1 MIINYGSCIVALQY
15 NTGEMCTLTVHTS
28 PANANIELTA
38 TGYIQIGNMIRVV
51 RGTPVK
57 CEVYAEGY
65 ASYGHVITVQTEEQT
80 ANITLD
86 PGVLCTINPTPA
98 DAKVTFIIDG
108 YTFEGDGLKE
118 LYVPIN
124 RNFTYTVSKQGYQT
138 ITETISISENS
149 IIPVTLKELAEKPQL
164 NVEDYEYTSDNN
176 DNIILTKYIGTNVDV
191 IAPELTTQ

>member
-15 NTGEMCTLTVHTS
+15 NTGEMCTLTVYTS

-38 TGYIQIGNMIRVV
+38 TGYIQIGNMIRVA

-65 ASYGHVITVQTEEQT
+65 ASYGNVIIVQTEEQT

-98 DAKVTFIIDG
+98 DAKVTFTIDG
-108 YTFEGDGLKE
+108 YIFEGDGLKE
-118 LYVPIN
+118 LHVPIN
-124 RNFTYTVSKQGYQT
+124 HNFTYTVSKQGYQT
-138 ITETISISENS
+138 ITETISISEDS
-149 IIPVTLKELAEKPQL
+149 IIPVTLLKTLPYSRDIAKDL
-164 NVEDYEYTSDNN
+164 IYNSS
-176 DNIILTKYIGTNVDV
+176 TNTYDP
-191 IAPELTTQ
+191 A

>member
-15 NTGEMCTLTVHTS
+15 NTGEMCTLTVYTS
-28 PANANIELTA
+28 PADADIELMA
-38 TGYIQIGNMIRVV
+38 TGYTQVDNMIRVP

-65 ASYGHVITVQTEEQT
+65 ASYGHVILVQTEEQT

-98 DAKVTFIIDG
+98 DAKVIFTIDG
-108 YTFEGDGLKE
+108 YRFEGENLQA

-124 RNFTYTVSKQGYQT
+124 YNFTYTVSKEGYVTQT
-138 ITETISISENS
+138 TSTAISTDTTIN
-149 IIPVTLKELAEKPQL
+149 VTLDPATPV
-164 NVEDYEYTSDNN
+164 NVEDYEYILNENTSD
-176 DNIILTKYIGTNVDV
+176 LTLTSYIGNDTDITV
-191 IAPELTTQ
+191 P

>member
-15 NTGEMCTLTVHTS
+15 NTGEMCTLTVYTS
-28 PANANIELTA
+28 PANANIELMA
-38 TGYIQIGNMIRVV
+38 TGYIQIDNMIRVA

-65 ASYGHVITVQTEEQT
+65 ASYGNVIIVQTEEQT

-98 DAKVTFIIDG
+98 DAKVTFTIDD

-138 ITETISISENS
+138 ITETISISEDS
-149 IIPVTLKELAEKPQL
+149 IIPVTLLKTLSYSRDIAKDL
-164 NVEDYEYTSDNN
+164 IYNSS
-176 DNIILTKYIGTNVDV
+176 TNTYDP
-191 IAPELTTQ
+191 A

>member
-15 NTGEMCTLTVHTS
+15 NTGEMCTLTVYTS

-38 TGYIQIGNMIRVV
+38 TGYTQIDNMIRVA

-65 ASYGHVITVQTEEQT
+65 ASYGRVITVQTEKQT

-138 ITETISISENS
+138 ITETISISEDS
-149 IIPVTLKELAEKPQL
+149 IIPVTLLKTLSYSRDTAKDL
-164 NVEDYEYTSDNN
+164 IYNSS
-176 DNIILTKYIGTNVDV
+176 TNTYDP
-191 IAPELTTQ
+191 A

>member
-15 NTGEMCTLTVHTS
+15 NTGEMCTLTVYTS
-28 PANANIELTA
+28 PVDADIELMA
-38 TGYIQIGNMIRVV
+38 TGYTQVDNMIRVP

-65 ASYGHVITVQTEEQT
+65 ASYGHVILVQTEEQI

-98 DAKVTFIIDG
+98 DAKVTFTIDG
-108 YTFEGDGLKE
+108 YRFEGENLQA

-124 RNFTYTVSKQGYQT
+124 YNFTYTVSKEGYVTQT
-138 ITETISISENS
+138 TSTAISTDTTIN
-149 IIPVTLKELAEKPQL
+149 VTLDPATPI
-164 NVEDYEYTSDNN
+164 NVEDYEYTLNENTSD
-176 DNIILTKYIGTNVDV
+176 LTLTSYIGNDTDV
-191 IAPELTTQ
+191 TVP

>member
-1 MIINYGSCIVALQY
+1 MIINYGSCIVALQH
-15 NTGEMCTLTVHTS
+15 NTGEMCILTVYTS
-28 PANANIELTA
+28 PANADIELMA
-38 TGYIQIGNMIRVV
+38 TGYTQVDNMIRVA

-65 ASYGHVITVQTEEQT
+65 ANYGHVIIVQAEEQT

-138 ITETISISENS
+138 ITETISISEDS
-149 IIPVTLKELAEKPQL
+149 IIPVTLKELKPQL

-176 DNIILTKYIGTNVDV
+176 DNITLTKYIGTNVDV